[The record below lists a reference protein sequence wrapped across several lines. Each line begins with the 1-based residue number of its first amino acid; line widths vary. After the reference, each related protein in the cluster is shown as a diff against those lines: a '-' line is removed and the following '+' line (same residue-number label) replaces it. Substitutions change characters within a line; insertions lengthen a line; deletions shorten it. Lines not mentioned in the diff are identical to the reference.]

1 MGLRLALGGDRS
13 ARVRL
18 ILMAAGVA
26 AGVALLL
33 GVAGAAPAALERLET
48 ASSRYVTYTEKQA
61 ALTTGVRAETSVGF
75 WRGEQLRVLDV
86 ETVGTPVAPPRG
98 VRSLPG
104 PGEVLVS
111 PALAAALDGPYAAE
125 LLPRLHGKVAGTIG
139 DAGLVG
145 PDELFAIAGVGPG
158 QIRGDLGI
166 GFPGGRG
173 TDLMYSTGQNANGVT
188 SVTQGIT
195 DELRVALLIAAV
207 GLLVPLVVLVA
218 TATRLSAASRERRA
232 AALRLVGATSRQVS
246 GLGAIEGAV
255 VGALGAA
262 AGVLLFLV
270 LRGPVAS
277 LVPVS
282 SGLFPADVAPPT
294 WAVVLT
300 VLGVPV
306 LTAAAGLVAVR
317 RAAVSP
323 LNVRRQAT
331 PPAPSL
337 RRLLPL
343 ASGLLMLAAALGNSR
358 AVLSGRWYGS
368 TLLVGGSLLCLAG
381 LAVAGPALARGAG
394 TVLARCGPG
403 PASHLAGKRLVM
415 DPAAA
420 SRTVTGMALVVVVVG
435 WLLAFLPLLATTTPS
450 GQGVLA
456 AALRPSTVVAGVA
469 GTADVTEALSKL
481 ARLDGAQPP
490 VLIREVQLIR
500 EGAKAP
506 ADYAPDETIDP
517 SQLPMSAVVV
527 DCARLSEVLRQPLT
541 GCGDSSIYRLSS
553 SLQSAV
559 DPAPATYEVLD
570 RNGMRDSGARVL
582 LPADLPVLQL
592 PDGLVQGVDGFQLC
606 GEVLFT
612 SLPGLAERPD
622 SILVA
627 TDGNAATIEGVRAAL
642 GSLRTPFPPLTAE
655 EATLLA
661 RSATDG
667 YARVAMIGLAL
678 VVLVGGLSLTVTTAD
693 SLRERR
699 NAHAALAAM
708 GTPVRVLRRTVLLQT
723 ATPLLLTVAVA
734 VAVSAAASWMYLRL
748 GASDGVPT
756 PALPWSGYGLVAVCA
771 VVASLLAT
779 ASALPFV
786 RTATH
791 PEALRVE

>member
-18 ILMAAGVA
+18 LLMAGGVA

-33 GVAGAAPAALERLET
+33 GVAGAAPAALDRLET
-48 ASSRYVTYTEKQA
+48 ASSRYVTYTEKHA
-61 ALTTGVRAETSVGF
+61 ALTTGVRAETSLGF

-86 ETVGTPVAPPRG
+86 ETVGPPVAPPRG

-111 PALAAALDGPYAAE
+111 PALAAALDGPYTAE
-125 LLPRLHGKVAGTIG
+125 LLPRLHGKVAGTID

-145 PDELFAIAGVGPG
+145 PDELFAIAGAGPRQLKG
-158 QIRGDLGI
+158 NLAV

-173 TDLMYSTGQNANGVT
+173 TDLMYSSGQTADGIT
-188 SVTQGIT
+188 SVTGGIT
-195 DELRVALLIAAV
+195 DELRVAILAAAV
-207 GLLVPLVVLVA
+207 GLVVPLMVLVA

-255 VGALGAA
+255 VGALGAM

-270 LRGPVAS
+270 LRAPVAS
-277 LVPVS
+277 LVPVP
-282 SGLFPADVAPPT
+282 SGLFAADVAPPA
-294 WAVVLT
+294 WAIALI

-306 LTAAAGLVAVR
+306 LTAVAGLVAVR

-331 PPAPSL
+331 PPTPSL

-343 ASGLLMLAAALGNSR
+343 AAGLLMLVAALVNSR
-358 AVLSGRWYGS
+358 AVLSGRWYGT

-381 LAVAGPALARGAG
+381 LAVAGPALARAAGA
-394 TVLARCGPG
+394 VLARFGPG

-456 AALRPSTVVAGVA
+456 SALRPATVVASFS
-469 GTADVTEALSKL
+469 GTTEATEVLSKVG
-481 ARLDGAQPP
+481 DVEGAQAP
-490 VLIREVQLIR
+490 VVVREVQLLR

-506 ADYAPDETIDP
+506 VDYASDETIDL
-517 SQLPMSAVVV
+517 SQFPISAVVV
-527 DCARLSEVLRQPLT
+527 DCAQLSEVLRQPLT
-541 GCGDSSIYRLSS
+541 GCGDSSIYRLTSS
-553 SLQSAV
+553 FQSGV
-559 DPAPATYEVLD
+559 GPAPATYEVLN
-570 RNGMRDSGARVL
+570 RNGMRDSGAKVS

-592 PDGLVQGVDGFQLC
+592 PDGLVQGIDNFQLY
-606 GEVLFT
+606 GQVLFT
-612 SLPGLAERPD
+612 SLPGLSERPD
-622 SILVA
+622 SVLVA

-655 EATLLA
+655 EATVLA

-667 YARVAMIGLAL
+667 YARVAMTGLAL

-708 GTPVRVLRRTVLLQT
+708 GTPVRVLRQTVLLQT
-723 ATPLLLTVAVA
+723 ATPLLLTVSVA
-734 VAVSAAASWMYLRL
+734 VVVSAAASWMYLRL
-748 GASDGVPT
+748 GASDGVPA
-756 PALPWSGYGLVAVCA
+756 PALPWAGYGLIAVSA

-786 RTATH
+786 RSATH
-791 PEALRVE
+791 PEALRME